1 MDKRKKVK
9 VIFIFLC
16 LAVCL
21 ATALYYMQHNRTD
34 KQKCTEINTE
44 ANVETEVAQEDDT
57 KIENVDVEIPGIERE
72 YNFIFASDLHIVTEN
87 DEITDENRETVIG
100 REAFFKTDS
109 GMKSA
114 DLWKNL
120 VEYMN
125 KKSPDGVLLG
135 GDMID
140 FASTSNVK
148 VLKEGIDQ
156 LKVPYMYVRA
166 DHDYGKW
173 YGKLEKKYVKELHAT
188 INEVSPGYVMEYD
201 DICVLGIDNSTSQL
215 PAEALEK
222 IKEVFAIGKPI
233 ILVTHVP
240 IDSKLDSSLAEQS
253 KVVWQDRA
261 LLWGDGCTYEPDE
274 NTREFLDMVYATDSP
289 VKLVLSG
296 HLHFSWDGYITE
308 NTREH
313 VFNPAYSNSIGIV
326 KIHG

>member
-1 MDKRKKVK
+1 
-9 VIFIFLC
+9 
-16 LAVCL
+16 
-21 ATALYYMQHNRTD
+21 
-34 KQKCTEINTE
+34 
-44 ANVETEVAQEDDT
+44 
-57 KIENVDVEIPGIERE
+57 
-72 YNFIFASDLHIVTEN
+72 
-87 DEITDENRETVIG
+87 
-100 REAFFKTDS
+100 
-109 GMKSA
+109 
-114 DLWKNL
+114 
-120 VEYMN
+120 
-125 KKSPDGVLLG
+125 
-135 GDMID
+135 
-140 FASTSNVK
+140 
-148 VLKEGIDQ
+148 
-156 LKVPYMYVRA
+156 
-166 DHDYGKW
+166 
-173 YGKLEKKYVKELHAT
+173 
-188 INEVSPGYVMEYD
+188 MEYD